1 MILQSNYTNN
11 SPDLFCSENKE
22 KEELHESG
30 WEMLHN
36 EAVYSSIYGKLS
48 IFEGLPYY
56 FDGKNVVFNGFSL
69 SKSKLT
75 ISKILE
81 KFSREFINSRKNDF
95 ETLNYWG
102 IEEPLDKIHP
112 NLVCTEKVKP
122 DENNRDIVLNLKG
135 LNLEDI
141 YEYRFV
147 RKAIRSGLTCKINI
161 DKKVVDTH
169 FELVNLFFN
178 KHSDIDEDGK
188 KYIYSWQDVLL
199 KSDSLLFEIY
209 RDEEM
214 TGMLILN
221 LFFKSMPTYAYG
233 IYNNEASG
241 TSDLAYAAM
250 IEYCKLLN
258 FPLLDLG
265 YSVKK
270 SLMRYKLKW
279 GQVVFS

>member
-1 MILQSNYTNN
+1 MKADGKCYIMRQFIQVYMVNYRSLRDYHIIL
-11 SPDLFCSENKE
+11 
-22 KEELHESG
+22 
-30 WEMLHN
+30 M
-36 EAVYSSIYGKLS
+36 
-48 IFEGLPYY
+48 
-56 FDGKNVVFNGFSL
+56 GKNVVFNGFSL

-135 LNLEDI
+135 LNLEE
-141 YEYRFV
+141 YYEEYRFV

-250 IEYCKLLN
+250 IQYCKLLN

-279 GQVVFS
+279 GPSDIT